1 MSKKSIN
8 IGAVKKRRKDDIW
21 EKLSSEDR
29 QKVKKLRTLIKIHFK
44 NQSKAAEKLEVNQ
57 CTISRY
63 LSGEIPISESA
74 AQVLIDLSEG
84 TVKLDELIR

>member
-8 IGAVKKRRKDDIW
+8 IEASKNRRKQEIW
-21 EKLSSEDR
+21 ENLSPEEQR
-29 QKVKKLRTLIKIHFK
+29 KVTKLRTLIKIHFK
-44 NQSKAAEKLEVNQ
+44 NQSKAAEKFEVNQ

-74 AQVLIDLSEG
+74 AQMLVDLSEG
-84 TVKLDELIR
+84 TVELDELIR